1 MITGSVL
8 GLLSSHTMDTEES
21 GLDISSDS
29 SYEDLSQVGTDRPAS
44 ISWASDDDDN
54 SPAGTERP
62 ASISWADQTTYVD
75 PIPTQPS
82 SGYEPKEYRQPASNS
97 VPRGLTHGWTI
108 AEGYAFYPG
117 RPDFQDSF
125 YRLHYSNDVTTC
137 TIQMNDTI
145 SRFVASELDGYFP
158 CNLIVLS
165 GPVYDTWATTCEQY
179 VNKTWPRQSCAILRL
194 FELLGEMKPGATVLN
209 QIIDTGFSSKDRLEV
224 TADLIDTQIPLDPDT
239 VLTVH
244 LTARPSDLAL
254 YLEAIAWLH
263 TVLQTPEVLTSEEER
278 SPTIDN
284 IESREELPKVK
295 PLDSSRR
302 RAGNKP
308 PHKPNQ
314 QEVTIRIA
322 PGDNTISLSVTE
334 KAETQSIPHRKGLHG
349 TGSLISTKSAEALR
363 GKTDEKGDRKP
374 RVRKDKDTYRERS
387 DTKLK
392 QVIDIDA
399 LGTSEI
405 TITGGKPLHSNIG
418 RPAYMEAEDLSS
430 RDDAKSAEQ
439 KRSRNITSGRGHKI
453 GRDEIHKR
461 RPKFAS
467 KYSGSTYTAN
477 DETPDRPPYIQV
489 LSEGRKTRSG
499 EPSRSRSHSYSR
511 FTPEEVLMNSQLG
524 GVTNVT
530 CILMLDPS
538 STATRTFKLQTHV
551 EVLVSSNGEGM
562 LSSCWLP
569 LVPNTTIASSH
580 TSPGRAHGI
589 KGLEVSFD
597 LMCFLCGIEYEII
610 DNNGVVL
617 FGHSSIVY
625 PVRAIDDSLEWHF
638 RPAPKREQGSLVLHE
653 SRLRIDDL
661 DTLREYKRHF
671 LGLWADPIVTL
682 GTESSDVTKIGW
694 TSAREKRQEYI
705 QDGRSIGGTFN
716 LPKFVGFTGAQTYK
730 VAKSRK
736 SPYMAGAMDFMTQLD
751 TKVNEPV
758 ILYSVNE
765 KRAWMVSFVSVLL
778 HLGRARARNQSRLG
792 FHVDPCAEAADG
804 GLTAFEHIRKCRR
817 KPLKIAAENEILD
830 EEEKNNTV
838 QDYLKLV
845 WAALDQVERERHK
858 AKGVFR
864 DEIIGYEMADIA
876 YWKSKLHM
884 KCHPLAGFRRGN
896 GWSPLLDEIDIV
908 LFYEGLDD
916 PIKSKPGRPQENGCL
931 GDRWTSIPKGF
942 DILTVSLP
950 CLAAT
955 CQRFNPHGR
964 LSSLTVRHT
973 WHTPAHSRQV
983 FGNCGCRKGHPCNKL
998 QELREDGYAIFGSLR
1013 TENNP
1018 ATPPSQTDLQAHPCG
1033 AVIFRYSD
1041 GITTIE
1047 NVLESRWP
1055 GYTRIESNRPEPS
1068 LVEEIVS
1075 VVKPP
1080 NQRRTDS
1087 GYSSGSQPHPSS
1099 PAGPSS
1105 PTVSQ
1110 STAVPST
1117 SIAFDSANS
1126 LRTHRELSSPLQ
1138 SQRRDTRPQPT
1149 PISDEDLEELT
1160 EPARGSGLTIISGE
1174 DRPSPAPEDTTRTAA
1189 LTPRRPR
1196 ERQRRH
1202 RQAPRR
1208 RSSSP
1213 RSRRR
1218 SKQAAEC
1225 CVM

>member
-1 MITGSVL
+1 VITGSVL

-21 GLDISSDS
+21 GVEISPDS

-44 ISWASDDDDN
+44 TSWASDWDDD
-54 SPAGTERP
+54 SPTRTERP
-62 ASISWADQTTYVD
+62 ASVSWANKTTYID

-82 SGYEPKEYRQPASNS
+82 SGYDSKAYRQPTSNS
-97 VPRGLTHGWTI
+97 APRGFTHGWTI
-108 AEGYAFYPG
+108 VEGYAFYPG

-125 YRLHYSNDVTTC
+125 YRLHYSNDVTTY

-145 SRFVASELDGYFP
+145 SSFVASELDGYFP
-158 CNLIVLS
+158 CNLVVLS
-165 GPVYDTWATTCEQY
+165 GSLYNTWATTCEEY
-179 VNKTWPRQSCAILRL
+179 VNKTWPRQSHAILRL

-209 QIIDTGFSSKDRLEV
+209 KIIDTAFSSKDRLEV

-244 LTARPSDLAL
+244 LTARPSDVVI

-263 TVLQTPEVLTSEEER
+263 TVLQTQEVLTSEEER
-278 SPTIDN
+278 SPTTGN
-284 IESREELPKVK
+284 IESQENLPKVK
-295 PLDSSRR
+295 PLDSSKR
-302 RAGNKP
+302 RAAKKA
-308 PHKPNQ
+308 PHQPNQ
-314 QEVTIRIA
+314 QEVTIQIA
-322 PGDNTISLSVTE
+322 PGDNTISLSIDE
-334 KAETQSIPHRKGLHG
+334 KAETQTIPHRKGLHS
-349 TGSLISTKSAEALR
+349 TGSLISAKSAEALR
-363 GKTDEKGDRKP
+363 GNTDEKGGRKP
-374 RVRKDKDTYRERS
+374 RLRKDKDGYRTRS
-387 DTKLK
+387 DTKVK
-392 QVIDIDA
+392 QVIDIDP
-399 LGTSEI
+399 LGTPEI
-405 TITGGKPLHSNIG
+405 IITGGKPLRTNIG
-418 RPAYMEAEDLSS
+418 IPAYVEDDDLSS
-430 RDDAKSAEQ
+430 RDEAKSAEW
-439 KRSRNITSGRGHKI
+439 KGSRNITSGRGHNI

-461 RPKFAS
+461 KAKVAS
-467 KYSGSTYTAN
+467 TYSGTTYTAN
-477 DETPDRPPYIQV
+477 DETPDRPPYVQI
-489 LSEGRKTRSG
+489 LSEGKKTRSG

-511 FTPEEVLMNSQLG
+511 FTPEEVLMNSQRG

-530 CILMLDPS
+530 CILMLVPS
-538 STATRTFKLQTHV
+538 STATRTLKLQTHL
-551 EVLVSSNGEGM
+551 EALVSSYGERM
-562 LSSCWLP
+562 VSSCWLS
-569 LVPNTTIASSH
+569 LVPNTAIASSH

-597 LMCFLCGIEYEII
+597 LMCYLCGIEYEII

-661 DTLREYKRHF
+661 DMLREYKRHF

-694 TSAREKRQEYI
+694 TTAREKRQEYI

-716 LPKFVGFTGAQTYK
+716 LPKFVGFTGTQTYR

-792 FHVDPCAEAADG
+792 FHIDACEEAADG
-804 GLTAFEHIRKCRR
+804 GLTAFEHIRKCRH

-908 LFYEGLDD
+908 LFYEGVDD
-916 PIKSKPGRPQENGCL
+916 PIKSNPARTQEKGCL

-964 LSSLTVRHT
+964 LSYLTVRHT

-998 QELREDGYAIFGSLR
+998 QELREDGYAVFGSLR
-1013 TENNP
+1013 AGNDP
-1018 ATPPSQTDLQAHPCG
+1018 ATTPSQTDLQAHPSG

-1041 GITTIE
+1041 DITTIE

-1068 LVEEIVS
+1068 LVEEIVT

-1080 NQRRTDS
+1080 NQRRPDS

-1105 PTVSQ
+1105 PRVPQ
-1110 STAVPST
+1110 STAVPSV
-1117 SIAFDSANS
+1117 AFDSANA
-1126 LRTHRELSSPLQ
+1126 LRTHRGLCVPLQ
-1138 SQRRDTRPQPT
+1138 SQRRESRPQPT
-1149 PISDEDLEELT
+1149 PGSDEELEELT
-1160 EPARGSGLTIISGE
+1160 ARGSGLTIISGE
-1174 DRPSPAPEDTTRTAA
+1174 DPPSPALEDTTRTAA
-1189 LTPRRPR
+1189 STPRRPR

-1202 RQAPRR
+1202 RQAPRQ
-1208 RSSSP
+1208 RSRSP